1 MEFALG
7 LAMLLVA
14 INTTP
19 ANPEPAATPSAPV
32 AETET
37 FAIEVASAGPI
48 PSLPYFQDELLSRNV
63 ELARDYAPN
72 PVARITPVS
81 LASNQV
87 LEPPAPTNK
96 QVKTNN
102 IQLAMQAPTSDAYI
116 VDLPPKVIQEAQQLA
131 ALPVKQESARLVVTP
146 RAIQWELRV
155 EDGRLDKA
163 IRRWAKEAGYTF
175 RWDADRYVLIAAGTT
190 FSGTFEHAIE
200 QVLETPG
207 IKNSEYPLEACVYNN
222 EPPLLRITRL
232 GDQKEECR

>member
-7 LAMLLVA
+7 LAILLA
-14 INTTP
+14 AFNSTPETP
-19 ANPEPAATPSAPV
+19 AAP
-32 AETET
+32 
-37 FAIEVASAGPI
+37 ASAHASLQANAEVEPNA
-48 PSLPYFQDELLSRNV
+48 SLPYFADELLSRNV
-63 ELARDYAPN
+63 ELARHAAPN
-72 PVARITPVS
+72 PEPRMVAVAAIKQQ
-81 LASNQV
+81 L
-87 LEPPAPTNK
+87 LEPLPANK
-96 QVKTNN
+96 PLTKTNN
-102 IQLAMQAPTSDAYI
+102 IQLAMQAPSSDVYI
-116 VDLPPKVIQEAQQLA
+116 VDLPPKVVKEAEQLA
-131 ALPVKQESARLVVTP
+131 ALPMKQSNAQLVVTP

-190 FSGTFEHAIE
+190 FSGTFERAVE

-222 EPPLLRITRL
+222 EPPLIRITRL

>member
-7 LAMLLVA
+7 LAIVLMA
-14 INTTP
+14 WNTTGETSGETS
-19 ANPEPAATPSAPV
+19 ATVEMAAPTYSAV
-32 AETET
+32 VDKREEN
-37 FAIEVASAGPI
+37 
-48 PSLPYFQDELLSRNV
+48 LPYFADELLSRNV
-63 ELARDYAPN
+63 ELARHNAPD
-72 PVARITPVS
+72 PMPQARYIAVVAQP
-81 LASNQV
+81 A
-87 LEPPAPTNK
+87 LEPKSPSALSS
-96 QVKTNN
+96 KTNN
-102 IQLAMQAPTSDAYI
+102 IQLAMQTPASDVFI
-116 VDLPPKVIQEAQQLA
+116 VDLPPKVIREAEQLA

-175 RWDADRYVLIAAGTT
+175 RWDADRYVMIAAGTT
-190 FSGTFEHAIE
+190 FSGTFEYAVE

>member
-7 LAMLLVA
+7 LAIVLMAWNTTGETSGETNATVA
-14 INTTP
+14 I
-19 ANPEPAATPSAPV
+19 ESPSYAV
-32 AETET
+32 VTEKREET
-37 FAIEVASAGPI
+37 
-48 PSLPYFQDELLSRNV
+48 LPYFADELLSRNV
-63 ELARDYAPN
+63 ELARHGAPD
-72 PVARITPVS
+72 PRPQARSFAVIAQPS
-81 LASNQV
+81 
-87 LEPPAPTNK
+87 LEPKSPSAMSNK
-96 QVKTNN
+96 NSN
-102 IQLAMQAPTSDAYI
+102 IQLAMQAPSSDVFI
-116 VDLPPKVIQEAQQLA
+116 VDLPPKVIREAEQLA
-131 ALPVKQESARLVVTP
+131 ALPVKQENARLVVTP

-175 RWDADRYVLIAAGTT
+175 RWDADRYVMIAAGTT
-190 FSGTFEHAIE
+190 FSGTFEYAVE

>member
-7 LAMLLVA
+7 LAIVLMAWNTTGETSGETTTTVA
-14 INTTP
+14 IQ
-19 ANPEPAATPSAPV
+19 EPAHALV
-32 AETET
+32 VEKREDQ
-37 FAIEVASAGPI
+37 
-48 PSLPYFQDELLSRNV
+48 LPYFADELLSRNV
-63 ELARDYAPN
+63 ELARHTAPD
-72 PVARITPVS
+72 PLPQLRSFAMAVQ
-81 LASNQV
+81 SN
-87 LEPPAPTNK
+87 LEPKSPNATSS
-96 QVKTNN
+96 KTSN
-102 IQLAMQAPTSDAYI
+102 IQLAMQAPSSDVFI
-116 VDLPPKVIQEAQQLA
+116 VDLPPKVIREAEQLA
-131 ALPVKQESARLVVTP
+131 ALPVKQENARLVVTP

-175 RWDADRYVLIAAGTT
+175 RWDADRYVMIAAGTT
-190 FSGTFEHAIE
+190 FSGTFEHAVE

>member
-7 LAMLLVA
+7 LAIVLMAWNTNGETSGETNATVA
-14 INTTP
+14 I
-19 ANPEPAATPSAPV
+19 ESPSYAV
-32 AETET
+32 VTEKREET
-37 FAIEVASAGPI
+37 
-48 PSLPYFQDELLSRNV
+48 LPYFADELLSRNV
-63 ELARDYAPN
+63 ELARHGAPD
-72 PVARITPVS
+72 PMPQARSFSVIAQPS
-81 LASNQV
+81 
-87 LEPPAPTNK
+87 LEPKSPSATSNK
-96 QVKTNN
+96 NSN
-102 IQLAMQAPTSDAYI
+102 IQLAMQAPSSDVFI
-116 VDLPPKVIQEAQQLA
+116 VDLPPKVIREAEQLA
-131 ALPVKQESARLVVTP
+131 ALPVKQENARLVVTP

-175 RWDADRYVLIAAGTT
+175 RWDADRYVMIAAGTT
-190 FSGTFEHAIE
+190 FSGTFEYAVE

>member
-7 LAMLLVA
+7 LAIVLMAWNTNGETSGETNATVA
-14 INTTP
+14 I
-19 ANPEPAATPSAPV
+19 ESPSYAV
-32 AETET
+32 VTEKREET
-37 FAIEVASAGPI
+37 
-48 PSLPYFQDELLSRNV
+48 LPYFADELLSRNV
-63 ELARDYAPN
+63 ELARHGAPD
-72 PVARITPVS
+72 PRPQARSFAVIAQPS
-81 LASNQV
+81 
-87 LEPPAPTNK
+87 LEPKSPSATSNK
-96 QVKTNN
+96 NSN
-102 IQLAMQAPTSDAYI
+102 IQLAMQAPSSDVFI
-116 VDLPPKVIQEAQQLA
+116 VDLPPKVIREAEQLA
-131 ALPVKQESARLVVTP
+131 ALPVKQENARLVVTP

-175 RWDADRYVLIAAGTT
+175 RWDADRYVMIAAGTT
-190 FSGTFEHAIE
+190 FSGTFEYAVE

>member
-19 ANPEPAATPSAPV
+19 ATSEPTASISAPV
-32 AETET
+32 VEIET
-37 FAIEVASAGPI
+37 FTIEVASAGTI

-81 LASNQV
+81 LASNQA
-87 LEPPAPTNK
+87 LEPPAPTSK
-96 QVKTNN
+96 QIKANN
-102 IQLAMQAPTSDAYI
+102 IQLAMQAPTSDVYI

-190 FSGTFEHAIE
+190 FSGTFENAIE

>member
-7 LAMLLVA
+7 LAIVLMA
-14 INTTP
+14 WNTTGETSGETGATVVMEAPTP
-19 ANPEPAATPSAPV
+19 AMV
-32 AETET
+32 AGKHEDH
-37 FAIEVASAGPI
+37 
-48 PSLPYFQDELLSRNV
+48 LPYFADELLSRNV
-63 ELARDYAPN
+63 ELARHSAPD
-72 PVARITPVS
+72 PLPQARSFVAV
-81 LASNQV
+81 AQSN
-87 LEPPAPTNK
+87 LEPKSPSATSNK
-96 QVKTNN
+96 PSN
-102 IQLAMQAPTSDAYI
+102 IQLAMQVPSSDVFI
-116 VDLPPKVIQEAQQLA
+116 VDLPPKVIREAEQLA
-131 ALPVKQESARLVVTP
+131 ALPVKQDSARLVVTP

-175 RWDADRYVLIAAGTT
+175 RWDADRYVMIAAGTT
-190 FSGTFEHAIE
+190 FSGTFEYAVE

>member
-14 INTTP
+14 INTTSETTE
-19 ANPEPAATPSAPV
+19 AVATVS
-32 AETET
+32 EQFGE
-37 FAIEVASAGPI
+37 IASSDSVPG
-48 PSLPYFQDELLSRNV
+48 LPYFPDELLSRNL
-63 ELARDYAPN
+63 ELARSDASDPAPRYTSIALLN
-72 PVARITPVS
+72 NER
-81 LASNQV
+81 
-87 LEPPAPTNK
+87 LEPASPSTPKAAAG
-96 QVKTNN
+96 N
-102 IQLAMQAPTSDAYI
+102 IQLAMQTPTSDVFI
-116 VDLPPKVIQEAQQLA
+116 VDIPPKVVQEAEQLA
-131 ALPVKQESARLVVTP
+131 ALPVKKEQARLVVTP

-190 FSGTFEHAIE
+190 FTGTFENAIE

>member
-7 LAMLLVA
+7 LAIVLMA
-14 INTTP
+14 WNTTGETSGETS
-19 ANPEPAATPSAPV
+19 ATVAMAAPTYSAV
-32 AETET
+32 LDKREEN
-37 FAIEVASAGPI
+37 
-48 PSLPYFQDELLSRNV
+48 LPYFADELLSRNV
-63 ELARDYAPN
+63 ELARHNVPDPMPQARHIAV
-72 PVARITPVS
+72 VAQP
-81 LASNQV
+81 A
-87 LEPPAPTNK
+87 LEPKSPSALSS
-96 QVKTNN
+96 KTSN
-102 IQLAMQAPTSDAYI
+102 IQLAMQTPSSDVFI
-116 VDLPPKVIQEAQQLA
+116 VDLPPKVIREAEQLA

-190 FSGTFEHAIE
+190 FSGTFEYAVE

>member
-7 LAMLLVA
+7 LAIVLMAWNTNGETSGETNATVA
-14 INTTP
+14 I
-19 ANPEPAATPSAPV
+19 ESPSYAV
-32 AETET
+32 ITEKREET
-37 FAIEVASAGPI
+37 
-48 PSLPYFQDELLSRNV
+48 LPYFADELLSRNV
-63 ELARDYAPN
+63 ELARHGAPD
-72 PVARITPVS
+72 PMPHARSFSVVAQ
-81 LASNQV
+81 AN
-87 LEPPAPTNK
+87 LEPKSPSATSNK
-96 QVKTNN
+96 TSN
-102 IQLAMQAPTSDAYI
+102 IQLAMKTPSSDVFV
-116 VDLPPKVIQEAQQLA
+116 VDLPPKVIREAEQLA
-131 ALPVKQESARLVVTP
+131 ALPVKQENARLVVTP

-175 RWDADRYVLIAAGTT
+175 RWDADRYVMIAAGTT
-190 FSGTFEHAIE
+190 FSGTFEYAVE

>member
-7 LAMLLVA
+7 LAIMLMA
-14 INTTP
+14 WNTTGETSGETSATVAMQAP
-19 ANPEPAATPSAPV
+19 AYTAVTAKHEEA
-32 AETET
+32 
-37 FAIEVASAGPI
+37 
-48 PSLPYFQDELLSRNV
+48 LPYFADELLSRNV
-63 ELARDYAPN
+63 ELARNDAPD
-72 PVARITPVS
+72 PRPQARSFTVVAQPS
-81 LASNQV
+81 
-87 LEPPAPTNK
+87 LEPKSPSAALNK
-96 QVKTNN
+96 TSN
-102 IQLAMQAPTSDAYI
+102 IQLAMQAPSSDVFI
-116 VDLPPKVIQEAQQLA
+116 VDLPPKVIREAEQLA
-131 ALPVKQESARLVVTP
+131 ALPVKQDSARLVVTP

-175 RWDADRYVLIAAGTT
+175 RWDADRYVMIAAGTT
-190 FSGTFEHAIE
+190 FSGTFEHAVE

>member
-7 LAMLLVA
+7 LAIVLMAWNTTGETSGETSATVA
-14 INTTP
+14 I
-19 ANPEPAATPSAPV
+19 EAPTHAV
-32 AETET
+32 VSEKRE
-37 FAIEVASAGPI
+37 EQ
-48 PSLPYFQDELLSRNV
+48 LPYFADELLSRNV
-63 ELARDYAPN
+63 ELARHSAPA
-72 PVARITPVS
+72 PLPQARSFVAVAQP
-81 LASNQV
+81 N
-87 LEPPAPTNK
+87 LEPKSPSATSNK
-96 QVKTNN
+96 TSN
-102 IQLAMQAPTSDAYI
+102 IQLAMQAPSSDVFIA
-116 VDLPPKVIQEAQQLA
+116 DLPPKVIREAEQLA

-175 RWDADRYVLIAAGTT
+175 RWDADRYVMIAAGTT
-190 FSGTFEHAIE
+190 FSGTFEYAVE

>member
-7 LAMLLVA
+7 LAMLLAA

-19 ANPEPAATPSAPV
+19 ATPEPLATTSAP
-32 AETET
+32 
-37 FAIEVASAGPI
+37 G
-48 PSLPYFQDELLSRNV
+48 LPYFQDELLSRNV

-72 PVARITPVS
+72 PTARITPVAW
-81 LASNQV
+81 ASNQV
-87 LEPPAPTNK
+87 LEPLAPSSK
-96 QVKTNN
+96 QVKPNN
-102 IQLAMQAPTSDAYI
+102 IQLAMQSPTSDVYI
-116 VDLPPKVIQEAQQLA
+116 VDLPPKVLQEAEQLA
-131 ALPVKQESARLVVTP
+131 ALPVKKEQARLVVTP
-146 RAIQWELRV
+146 RAIQWELKV

>member
-7 LAMLLVA
+7 LAIALMA
-14 INTTP
+14 WNTTGETGGD
-19 ANPEPAATPSAPV
+19 AGAAADIQARTTPVV
-32 AETET
+32 AEKSEEH
-37 FAIEVASAGPI
+37 I
-48 PSLPYFQDELLSRNV
+48 PYFADELMSRNV
-63 ELARDYAPN
+63 ELARHDAPN
-72 PVARITPVS
+72 PAPQTS
-81 LASNQV
+81 GFAAFAQAS
-87 LEPPAPTNK
+87 LEPTLPSAAT
-96 QVKTNN
+96 QKTSN
-102 IQLAMQAPTSDAYI
+102 IQLAMQTPSSDVFV
-116 VDLPPKVIQEAQQLA
+116 VDLPPKLIAQTEQLA
-131 ALPVKQESARLVVTP
+131 ALPMKQENVKLVVTP

-175 RWDADRYVLIAAGTT
+175 RWDADRYVMIAAGTT
-190 FSGTFEHAIE
+190 FSGTFEYAVE

>member
-7 LAMLLVA
+7 LAIVLMAWNTTGETSGETTTTVA
-14 INTTP
+14 IQ
-19 ANPEPAATPSAPV
+19 EPAHALV
-32 AETET
+32 VEKREDQ
-37 FAIEVASAGPI
+37 
-48 PSLPYFQDELLSRNV
+48 LPYFADELLSRNV
-63 ELARDYAPN
+63 ELARHTAPD
-72 PVARITPVS
+72 PLPQIRSFAMAVQ
-81 LASNQV
+81 SN
-87 LEPPAPTNK
+87 LEPKSPNTTSS
-96 QVKTNN
+96 KTSN
-102 IQLAMQAPTSDAYI
+102 IQLAMQAPSSDVFI
-116 VDLPPKVIQEAQQLA
+116 VDLPPKVIREAEQLA
-131 ALPVKQESARLVVTP
+131 ALPVKQENARLVVTP

-175 RWDADRYVLIAAGTT
+175 RWDADRYVMIAAGTT
-190 FSGTFEHAIE
+190 FSGTFEHAVE

>member
-7 LAMLLVA
+7 LAMVLLA
-14 INTTP
+14 WNPNEETIGESNTT
-19 ANPEPAATPSAPV
+19 AVLETPSQYAV
-32 AETET
+32 ATLERE
-37 FAIEVASAGPI
+37 E
-48 PSLPYFQDELLSRNV
+48 LPYFADELLSRNV
-63 ELARDYAPN
+63 ELARQNA
-72 PVARITPVS
+72 
-81 LASNQV
+81 
-87 LEPPAPTNK
+87 PAPAPKSTYPTAVA
-96 QVKTNN
+96 QSSVEPRSPSAIPGKTDN
-102 IQLAMQAPTSDAYI
+102 IQLAMKTPSSDVFI
-116 VDLPPKVIQEAQQLA
+116 VDLPPKVIRDAEQLA
-131 ALPVKQESARLVVTP
+131 ALPVKQDSARLVVTP

-175 RWDADRYVLIAAGTT
+175 RWDADRYVMIAAGTT
-190 FSGTFEHAIE
+190 FSGTFEHAVE

>member
-7 LAMLLVA
+7 LAMLLMA
-14 INTTP
+14 LNTTVSVAVEVAP
-19 ANPEPAATPSAPV
+19 PAAALHSNPDPA
-32 AETET
+32 
-37 FAIEVASAGPI
+37 
-48 PSLPYFQDELLSRNV
+48 LPYFADELLSRNV
-63 ELARDYAPN
+63 ELARHTAPD
-72 PVARITPVS
+72 PQPRMVAMAAVKQS
-81 LASNQV
+81 L
-87 LEPPAPTNK
+87 LEPPVPT
-96 QVKTNN
+96 VKPAKSLN
-102 IQLAMQAPTSDAYI
+102 IQLAMQAPASDMYI
-116 VDLPPKVIQEAQQLA
+116 VDLPPKVIQEAEQLA
-131 ALPVKQESARLVVTP
+131 ALPMKPEGAKLVVTP
-146 RAIQWELRV
+146 RAIQWELKV

-190 FSGTFEHAIE
+190 FSGTFEYAVE

>member
-7 LAMLLVA
+7 LAIALMA
-14 INTTP
+14 WNTTGETGGD
-19 ANPEPAATPSAPV
+19 AGAAADIQARTTPVV
-32 AETET
+32 AEKSEEH
-37 FAIEVASAGPI
+37 I
-48 PSLPYFQDELLSRNV
+48 PYFADELMSRNV
-63 ELARDYAPN
+63 ELARHDAPN
-72 PVARITPVS
+72 PAPQTS
-81 LASNQV
+81 GFAAFAQAS
-87 LEPPAPTNK
+87 LEPTLL
-96 QVKTNN
+96 
-102 IQLAMQAPTSDAYI
+102 I
-116 VDLPPKVIQEAQQLA
+116 AQTEQLA
-131 ALPVKQESARLVVTP
+131 ALPMKQENVKLVVTP

-175 RWDADRYVLIAAGTT
+175 RWDADRYVMIAAGTT
-190 FSGTFEHAIE
+190 FSGTFEYAVE

>member
-7 LAMLLVA
+7 LAIVMMA
-14 INTTP
+14 WNTTGETSGGNSVTVATVAP
-19 ANPEPAATPSAPV
+19 TSAAV
-32 AETET
+32 VRKYEDQ
-37 FAIEVASAGPI
+37 
-48 PSLPYFQDELLSRNV
+48 LPYFADELLSRNV
-63 ELARDYAPN
+63 ELARYNAPDPMPQSRSIALVSN
-72 PVARITPVS
+72 PK
-81 LASNQV
+81 
-87 LEPPAPTNK
+87 LEPKYPGATPNK
-96 QVKTNN
+96 TSN
-102 IQLAMQAPTSDAYI
+102 IQLAMQTPSSDVFI
-116 VDLPPKVIQEAQQLA
+116 VDLPPKVIREAEQLA
-131 ALPVKQESARLVVTP
+131 ALPIKQENATLVVTP

-175 RWDADRYVLIAAGTT
+175 RWDADRYVMIAAGTT
-190 FSGTFEHAIE
+190 FSGTFEHAVE

>member
-7 LAMLLVA
+7 LAIVLMAWNTNGETSGETNATVA
-14 INTTP
+14 I
-19 ANPEPAATPSAPV
+19 ESPSYAMV
-32 AETET
+32 TEKREET
-37 FAIEVASAGPI
+37 
-48 PSLPYFQDELLSRNV
+48 LPYFADELLSRNV
-63 ELARDYAPN
+63 ELARHGALDPM
-72 PVARITPVS
+72 PQARSFAVIAQPS
-81 LASNQV
+81 
-87 LEPPAPTNK
+87 LEPKSPSATSNK
-96 QVKTNN
+96 NSN
-102 IQLAMQAPTSDAYI
+102 IQLAMQAPSSDVFI
-116 VDLPPKVIQEAQQLA
+116 VDLPPKVIREAEQLA
-131 ALPVKQESARLVVTP
+131 ALPVKQENARLVVTP

-175 RWDADRYVLIAAGTT
+175 RWDADRYVMIAAGTT
-190 FSGTFEHAIE
+190 FSGTFEYAVE

>member
-7 LAMLLVA
+7 LAMLLMA
-14 INTTP
+14 LNTTSETNKASTSTSVSVEVEIAQPFTTVGNNPDP
-19 ANPEPAATPSAPV
+19 A
-32 AETET
+32 
-37 FAIEVASAGPI
+37 
-48 PSLPYFQDELLSRNV
+48 LPYFADELLSRNV
-63 ELARDYAPN
+63 ELARHAAPD
-72 PVARITPVS
+72 PQPRAVAVTAVKQR
-81 LASNQV
+81 L
-87 LEPPAPTNK
+87 LEPPAPTMK
-96 QVKTNN
+96 PAKSQN
-102 IQLAMQAPTSDAYI
+102 IQLAMQAPTSDVYI
-116 VDLPPKVIQEAQQLA
+116 VDLPPKVIQEAEQLA
-131 ALPVKQESARLVVTP
+131 ALPMKPEGAKLVVTP

-190 FSGTFEHAIE
+190 FSGTFEYAVE

>member
-7 LAMLLVA
+7 LAVVLMAWNTTGETSGETSATVA
-14 INTTP
+14 I
-19 ANPEPAATPSAPV
+19 ESPSY
-32 AETET
+32 
-37 FAIEVASAGPI
+37 EVVTQKREEA
-48 PSLPYFQDELLSRNV
+48 LPYFADELLSRNV
-63 ELARDYAPN
+63 ELARYGAPD
-72 PVARITPVS
+72 PMPQARSFAVVAQHS
-81 LASNQV
+81 
-87 LEPPAPTNK
+87 LEPKSPNAAAKKNS
-96 QVKTNN
+96 N
-102 IQLAMQAPTSDAYI
+102 IQLAMQAPSSDVFI
-116 VDLPPKVIQEAQQLA
+116 VDLPPKVIREAEQLA
-131 ALPVKQESARLVVTP
+131 ALPVKQENARLVVTP

-175 RWDADRYVLIAAGTT
+175 RWDADRYVMIAAGTT
-190 FSGTFEHAIE
+190 FSGTFEYAVE